1 MPPRPA
7 TQADAILAEALVR
20 HGLVTREQLAEC
32 LSSDPGRSLPEV
44 LVARGYVDRTEIE
57 TVRVLGV
64 EDSAGGGSAS
74 PRGGRW
80 RVRLAIVGSAL
91 VATILLLATDRV
103 RSAGRSGAEL
113 RADGPPPPVVVWRR
127 LSREEGWGFDPL
139 ERLEGALD
147 TIPERG
153 LTLIP
158 RASSWANGCR
168 GELVYREVGGDFDAA
183 VRVRATSRSSDGPPG
198 SPFSF
203 AGLLARAPTGS
214 GGSEDDVAVVLGV
227 GAATNRMP
235 RVAWHE
241 TRRGRF
247 RAQETPVEGLEAHL
261 RIVRLGAH
269 LALLFRAPGEDWTFL
284 DRSDRPELP
293 DLLQLG
299 LTAYADAG
307 ACRAD
312 PGTYFRQGP
321 GAGSPD
327 LVARFDEVR
336 IDASP
341 FPGASDLDDEELLR
355 FLDRR

>member
-1 MPPRPA
+1 M
-7 TQADAILAEALVR
+7 
-20 HGLVTREQLAEC
+20 
-32 LSSDPGRSLPEV
+32 
-44 LVARGYVDRTEIE
+44 
-57 TVRVLGV
+57 
-64 EDSAGGGSAS
+64 
-74 PRGGRW
+74 
-80 RVRLAIVGSAL
+80 
-91 VATILLLATDRV
+91 
-103 RSAGRSGAEL
+103 
-113 RADGPPPPVVVWRR
+113 
-127 LSREEGWGFDPL
+127 
-139 ERLEGALD
+139 
-147 TIPERG
+147 
-153 LTLIP
+153 
-158 RASSWANGCR
+158 
-168 GELVYREVGGDFDAA
+168 
-183 VRVRATSRSSDGPPG
+183 
-198 SPFSF
+198 
-203 AGLLARAPTGS
+203 
-214 GGSEDDVAVVLGV
+214 VLGV